1 MGVRFPGEVSS
12 VKTTGSLP
20 LRSLYFRDKQQN
32 KQLYEMLLGKKKYSM
47 KKECR
52 RSGFRA
58 EKSFLRV
65 TNCVY

>member
-32 KQLYEMLLGKKKYSM
+32 KQLYEMLLGKKKIQHEEGM
-47 KKECR
+47 QKVR
-52 RSGFRA
+52 VSG
-58 EKSFLRV
+58 
-65 TNCVY
+65 